1 MFGKLFIKTFSF
13 KRHLMR
19 KIKIIKFIFIV
30 FFLFSNLSYADQ
42 KDARLNNLF
51 DQLFLS
57 NNNMEAS
64 LILSKI
70 WDIWAIAESQKTQII
85 FNDANELMERGKFEN
100 AIDLFSK
107 VIDESPDFAEGWNK
121 RATVYFLIGDLNKSI
136 SDIEETLSL
145 EPRHFGALD
154 GLAEIYLLK
163 DDLLSAAATY
173 KKILEIIPSSKKSQD
188 RLKLINDLL
197 V

>member
-1 MFGKLFIKTFSF
+1 MFGNYSSKLLVL
-13 KRHLMR
+13 KRYLMR

-42 KDARLNNLF
+42 KDGRLNNLF

-70 WDIWAIAESQKTQII
+70 WDIWAIAESEKTQII
-85 FNDANELMERGKFEN
+85 FNDANQLMERGKFEN

>member
-1 MFGKLFIKTFSF
+1 MFENSSSKLLFLK
-13 KRHLMR
+13 KYLMN
-19 KIKIIKFIFIV
+19 KISITKFIFIV
-30 FFLFSNLSYADQ
+30 FFLFSSLSYADQ
-42 KDARLNNLF
+42 KDVRLNNLF

-57 NNNMEAS
+57 NNNVEAS
-64 LILSKI
+64 MVLSKI
-70 WDIWAIAESQKTQII
+70 WDIWSIAENQKTQII
-85 FNDANELMERGKFEN
+85 FDDANQSMEKGKFDN

-121 RATVYFLIGDLNKSI
+121 RATVYFLTGDLNKSI

-163 DDLLSAAATY
+163 DDLLGAAATY
-173 KKILEIIPSSKKSQD
+173 KRILEIMPSSKKSQE

>member
-1 MFGKLFIKTFSF
+1 
-13 KRHLMR
+13 MR

-42 KDARLNNLF
+42 KDGRLNNLF

-57 NNNMEAS
+57 NNNMEVS

-70 WDIWAIAESQKTQII
+70 WDIWAIAESEKSQII

-121 RATVYFLIGDLNKSI
+121 RATVYFLLGDLNKSI

>member
-1 MFGKLFIKTFSF
+1 MFGNYSSKLLVL
-13 KRHLMR
+13 KRYLMR

-42 KDARLNNLF
+42 KDGRLNNLF

-70 WDIWAIAESQKTQII
+70 WDIWSIAESQKTQII
-85 FNDANELMERGKFEN
+85 FNDASELMERGKFEN

-173 KKILEIIPSSKKSQD
+173 KRILEIIPSSKKSQD

>member
-1 MFGKLFIKTFSF
+1 MFGNYSSKLLVL
-13 KRHLMR
+13 KRYLMR

-42 KDARLNNLF
+42 KDGRLNNLF

-70 WDIWAIAESQKTQII
+70 WDIWAIAESEKTQII
-85 FNDANELMERGKFEN
+85 FNDANQLMERGKFEN

-173 KKILEIIPSSKKSQD
+173 KRILEIIPSSKKSQD